1 MKSNSNGPRI
11 IIGMVVV
18 VAIAL
23 IGLIVPTLLSQF
35 KSASSGNVAP
45 AAVVAQG
52 TAVSLPSI
60 SRTTAGS
67 SAARGRVRTSPV
79 PETTIVTS
87 AKAQN
92 TTPLAT
98 GNSSSP
104 LAIDVISA
112 TYTPSGKPSSGCS
125 QIDNNTPGQ
134 RFDFVINV
142 VNHTGV
148 NLGAGDW
155 GAQAYSG
162 DKALA
167 LCYFGQTAQL
177 PVLVNDAKTLV
188 NLVAF
193 TDVNEPVTTV
203 VLGTTSGFE
212 ARTCF
217 SEGKVVACK

>member
-52 TAVSLPSI
+52 TAVSLPAI
-60 SRTTAGS
+60 SRTTGS
-67 SAARGRVRTSPV
+67 SAARGRVRASPV
-79 PETTIVTS
+79 PETTVVTS
-87 AKAQN
+87 ANAQN

-98 GNSSSP
+98 GNSGSP

-112 TYTPSGKPSSGCS
+112 TYAPSGKPSSGCS
-125 QIDNNTPGQ
+125 QIDSNIPGQ
-134 RFDFVINV
+134 RFDFVVNV

-177 PVLVNDAKTLV
+177 PVLVSDAKTLV
-188 NLVAF
+188 KLVAF

-217 SEGKVVACK
+217 SEGKVVVCK